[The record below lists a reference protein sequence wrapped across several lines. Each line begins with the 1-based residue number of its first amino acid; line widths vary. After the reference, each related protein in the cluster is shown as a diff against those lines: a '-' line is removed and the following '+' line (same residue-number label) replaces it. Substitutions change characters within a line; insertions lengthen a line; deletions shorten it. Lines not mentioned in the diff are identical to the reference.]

1 MLDKD
6 THTWRWWPRRVVTR
20 LLLQPADTGQEEAEE
35 MGEKVEV
42 EKEKKEEVMKEIR
55 RGKKGSKLCSD
66 DSGCVCLR
74 FQAFAYSASLLPI
87 EKETWTYCTL
97 VKLKIRIIFAG
108 IAKDF

>member
-20 LLLQPADTGQEEAEE
+20 LLLQPADTGQEEVEEE

-42 EKEKKEEVMKEIR
+42 EKEKKEAVVMKEIM
-55 RGKKGSKLCSD
+55 RGKKGSKRCSD
-66 DSGCVCLR
+66 DSGCVWLR

-87 EKETWTYCTL
+87 EKETWTL
-97 VKLKIRIIFAG
+97 ILHIS
-108 IAKDF
+108 

>member
-20 LLLQPADTGQEEAEE
+20 LLLQPADTGQEEVEEE

-42 EKEKKEEVMKEIR
+42 EKEEKEEVMMKEIM
-55 RGKKGSKLCSD
+55 RGKKGSKRCSD

-87 EKETWTYCTL
+87 EKETWTLILYTS
-97 VKLKIRIIFAG
+97 
-108 IAKDF
+108 